1 MARLLAEAD
10 GAVVLSGGSTP
21 RRAYELAAALR
32 KNWSRVSLWWGDERC
47 VLPDDERSNYAT
59 AKTALLDRIE
69 VQPEVHRIRGEL
81 GAEEAARLYDEE
93 LRGVDL
99 GLAVMGIGPDG
110 HTASLFPNAPSLEER
125 ERLAVAAEP
134 GLEPWVDRVTLTL
147 PAFAATR
154 EMAFLVTGADK
165 ADAVRRAFREPPSP
179 DTPASLTRGNRT
191 VAYLDRSA
199 AALLE
204 PPRNVW

>member
-1 MARLLAEAD
+1 MARLLAQAG

-21 RRAYELAAALR
+21 RRAYELAAELR
-32 KNWSRVSLWWGDERC
+32 KDWSSVSLWWGDERC

-59 AKTALLDRIE
+59 AKTALLDRID

-81 GAEEAARLYDEE
+81 GAEEAARHYDEE

-99 GLAVMGIGPDG
+99 GLVAMGIGPDG
-110 HTASLFPNAPSLEER
+110 HTASLFPNAPSLGER

-134 GLEPWVDRVTLTL
+134 GLEPWVERVTLTL
-147 PAFAATR
+147 PAFAAAQ
-154 EMAFLVTGADK
+154 ELAFLVTGEDK

-179 DTPASLTRGNRT
+179 DTPASLARGHRT

-199 AALLE
+199 AALVE
-204 PPRNVW
+204 PQR